1 MVTVSSTYAMRLTNN
16 NTRRD
21 EMTETK
27 QLTKDRNYYRMMNNA
42 ELIGHVKDSTTLTE
56 LERVLIERLKK
67 AERSYYA

>member
-1 MVTVSSTYAMRLTNN
+1 MRLTNN

>member
-1 MVTVSSTYAMRLTNN
+1 
-16 NTRRD
+16 
-21 EMTETK
+21 MTETK